1 MVTGGL
7 LCLCPRSQ
15 QCRINSPPANN
26 SARPGI
32 PSTRCRW
39 KHALDNASLLPP
51 RYTERHDTNR
61 NPRLAQA
68 EPAPARPQTPRMKL
82 ADILDSFDW
91 QVITREST
99 HDQHDIAAAIAT
111 CQRWAAEADK
121 HLAAI
126 DEVFT
131 ATELPVKVTALLVT
145 ITAPNEDFQAE
156 PDNPLV
162 NQAMEDMVKTIRV
175 LHFLQQD
182 ATDLDWETALQI
194 VAEQTDFQ
202 LNDDLPV
209 RKLEAAEPYAQA
221 HYELWG
227 STIAEYTEIAPREP
241 DRAGTLLFQAALR
254 GRADLTDINEAEIQQ
269 GGGED
274 EQSLDIRYGT
284 MAAMMLMWIREHF
297 NRELETPS
305 KLG

>member
-1 MVTGGL
+1 
-7 LCLCPRSQ
+7 
-15 QCRINSPPANN
+15 
-26 SARPGI
+26 
-32 PSTRCRW
+32 
-39 KHALDNASLLPP
+39 
-51 RYTERHDTNR
+51 
-61 NPRLAQA
+61 
-68 EPAPARPQTPRMKL
+68 MKL
-82 ADILDSFDW
+82 ADILDTFDW
-91 QVITREST
+91 QVITREAT
-99 HDQHDIAAAIAT
+99 HDQHAINAAIAS
-111 CQRWAAEADK
+111 CQRWAVEADK
-121 HLAAI
+121 HLSSI

-131 ATELPVKVTALLVT
+131 ATELPVKVTALLVI
-145 ITAPNEDFQAE
+145 ITAPNEDFHAE

-162 NQAMEDMVKTIRV
+162 NQAMEDMVKTMRV

-182 ATDLDWETALQI
+182 ETDLDWETALQI

-209 RKLEAAEPYAQA
+209 RKLEAAEPYANA
-221 HYELWG
+221 HFDLWER
-227 STIAEYTEIAPREP
+227 TITEYTDIAPREP

-254 GRADLTDINEAEIQQ
+254 GRADLTNINEAEILQ

-284 MAAMMLMWIREHF
+284 MAAMMLMWVRERF